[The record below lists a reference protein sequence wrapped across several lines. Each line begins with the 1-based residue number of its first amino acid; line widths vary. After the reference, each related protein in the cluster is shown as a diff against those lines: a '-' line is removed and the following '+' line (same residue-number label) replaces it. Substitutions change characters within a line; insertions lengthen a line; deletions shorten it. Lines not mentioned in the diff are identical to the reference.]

1 MSQISRRRFLN
12 QSAIAAST
20 VFAAPYLLRAQN
32 PNSKMG
38 VAVVGVK
45 GRGGSHLNA
54 FAGND
59 RTNVLYV
66 VDVDENVGRQRAEGV
81 ASRQGFAPKVVR
93 DMREAFEDNAVDIV
107 TNATPNHWHALC
119 GVWAM
124 QAGKDVYLE
133 KPISHN
139 IAEGSALV
147 AAAKKYGRVCQTG
160 TQCRSN
166 PAVIDAMAFIA
177 DGGIGEVKFSRGL
190 CYKRRRSIGPLGDY
204 PVPDEVDFNLWSGP
218 APYTTPRVTRPQFH
232 YDWHWQ
238 RHYGNGDSGNQGP
251 HQTDIARWGLGVSSH
266 PIRILSYG
274 GRLGYQA
281 ERKDDAY
288 VDAGDTPNTQVTIY
302 DYGDKCMVFET
313 RGLSVD
319 DSADDQINRLF
330 QSTSGGKV
338 GVIFY
343 GSDGYLVQRTYS
355 ECIAYDVN
363 MKELQRFTGGNDG
376 LHYENFLD
384 VCATRK
390 MEDLTADAWEGH
402 LSAGLSH
409 LGNISYDLGENNR
422 VSSTEARRIL
432 EDVPSRD
439 DNGATLARTLR
450 HLTDNGVDLGKY
462 PISMGAY
469 LEFDPDQ
476 EIFPHSPEAT
486 AMVSREY
493 REGFVCPT
501 AEHV

>member
-20 VFAAPYLLRAQN
+20 VFAAPYLLQAQN

-59 RTNVLYV
+59 RSNVLYV
-66 VDVDENVGRQRAEGV
+66 VDVDDNVGRQRAEGV

-93 DMREAFEDNAVDIV
+93 DVREALEDDSVDIV
-107 TNATPNHWHALC
+107 TNAAPNHWHALC

-139 IAEGSALV
+139 IGEGSALV

-166 PAVIDAMAFIA
+166 PAVIDAIAFLA
-177 DGGIGEVKFSRGL
+177 QGGIGEVKFSRGL
-190 CYKRRRSIGPLGDY
+190 CYKRRRSIGPLGNY
-204 PVPDEVDFNLWSGP
+204 PIPDEVDFNLWSGP

-251 HQTDIARWGLGVSSH
+251 HQTDIARWGLGVDSH

-281 ERKDDAY
+281 ERNDDRY

-313 RGLSVD
+313 RGLSVN

-330 QSTSGGKV
+330 QSTTGDKV

-343 GSDGYLVQRTYS
+343 GTDGYLVQRTYS
-355 ECIAYDVN
+355 ECIAYDAN
-363 MKELQRFTGGNDG
+363 MKEIRRFTGGNDR

-409 LGNISYDLGENNR
+409 LGNISYYLGENNK
-422 VSSTEARRIL
+422 VSSTEARRVL
-432 EDVPSRD
+432 AEVPSLD

-450 HLTDNGVDLGKY
+450 HLTDNGVDLAKY

>member
-20 VFAAPYLLRAQN
+20 VFAAPYLLQAQN

-59 RTNVLYV
+59 RSNVLYV
-66 VDVDENVGRQRAEGV
+66 VDVDDNVGRQRAEGV

-93 DMREAFEDNAVDIV
+93 DVREALEDDSVDIV
-107 TNATPNHWHALC
+107 TNAAPNHWHALC

-139 IAEGSALV
+139 IGEGSALV

-166 PAVIDAMAFIA
+166 PAVIDAIAFLA
-177 DGGIGEVKFSRGL
+177 QGGIGEVKFSRGL
-190 CYKRRRSIGPLGDY
+190 CYKRRRSIGPLGNY
-204 PVPDEVDFNLWSGP
+204 PIPDEVDFNLWSGP

-251 HQTDIARWGLGVSSH
+251 HQTDIARWGLGVDSH

-281 ERKDDAY
+281 ERNDDRY

-313 RGLSVD
+313 RGLSVN

-330 QSTSGGKV
+330 QSTTGDKV

-343 GSDGYLVQRTYS
+343 GTDGYLVQRTYS
-355 ECIAYDVN
+355 ECIAYDAN
-363 MKELQRFTGGNDG
+363 MKEIRRFTGGNDR

-409 LGNISYDLGENNR
+409 LGNISYYLGENNK
-422 VSSTEARRIL
+422 VSSTEARRVL
-432 EDVPSRD
+432 AEVPSLD

-450 HLTDNGVDLGKY
+450 HLTDNGVELAKY